1 MNKNLAKFLVTAFGL
16 CTAFSVAGQGAR
28 EAWPSRPVRIIVPYA
43 PGGATDITARH
54 VANRLNELTGQP
66 VVIDNRAGASG
77 IIAIELAAKAT
88 PDGYTLLVGNVST
101 NAINETTFAAQ
112 LKVKPSQGLAGVSNL
127 IELPHMFVGNNA
139 VPVKNMREFVA

>member
-1 MNKNLAKFLVTAFGL
+1 MSRSIARLFAAAFGL
-16 CTAFSVAGQGAR
+16 CAAFAAAGQGADD
-28 EAWPSRPVRIIVPYA
+28 AWPARPVRIIVPYA

-54 VANRLNELTGQP
+54 FANRLSELTGQP

-88 PDGYTLLVGNVST
+88 VDGYTLLVGNVSI

-112 LKVKPSQGLAGVSNL
+112 LKVKPSEVVR
-127 IELPHMFVGNNA
+127 ENNIK
-139 VPVKNMREFVA
+139 VE